1 MKMKHLFFL
10 ICSLVCSLFFCACNE
25 ESCKMRIGVSI
36 PAPTHGW
43 ASGVVWNA
51 EKYAEELRAQGYEVM
66 VVTAKDSAAQVSG
79 IENMLMKGVDA
90 LVVMSQDPVPLLNVC
105 KRAKKQG
112 AYLVVVSNP
121 LSEPVHDVFVNG
133 DNRSFGIEAARA
145 IGAELK
151 DGGSIIVLR
160 GNPCPI
166 DNDRVNGFTET
177 LKAEF
182 PAINI
187 MDIGETHWS
196 TEKGQSVM
204 ELFLQKHAKI
214 DAVWAGDDDVLAGAL
229 KAYEKSG
236 RKEIRA
242 FVGGG
247 GAQSVVKRLVDR
259 DPLVRATVTY
269 SPDMI
274 NKGIEA
280 AVKAGKKEKT
290 PEEIIIPSRI
300 ITEKNAADFV
310 REGSPY

>member
-1 MKMKHLFFL
+1 
-10 ICSLVCSLFFCACNE
+10 
-25 ESCKMRIGVSI
+25 
-36 PAPTHGW
+36 
-43 ASGVVWNA
+43 
-51 EKYAEELRAQGYEVM
+51 
-66 VVTAKDSAAQVSG
+66 
-79 IENMLMKGVDA
+79 
-90 LVVMSQDPVPLLNVC
+90 
-105 KRAKKQG
+105 
-112 AYLVVVSNP
+112 
-121 LSEPVHDVFVNG
+121 
-133 DNRSFGIEAARA
+133 
-145 IGAELK
+145 
-151 DGGSIIVLR
+151 
-160 GNPCPI
+160 
-166 DNDRVNGFTET
+166 
-177 LKAEF
+177 
-182 PAINI
+182 
-187 MDIGETHWS
+187 
-196 TEKGQSVM
+196 M

-280 AVKAGKKEKT
+280 AVKAGKKEKN